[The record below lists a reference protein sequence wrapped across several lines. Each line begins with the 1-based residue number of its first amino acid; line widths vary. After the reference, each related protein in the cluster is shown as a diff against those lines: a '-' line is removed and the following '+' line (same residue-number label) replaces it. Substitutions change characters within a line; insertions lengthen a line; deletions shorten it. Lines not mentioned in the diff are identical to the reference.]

1 MSNILPE
8 RNYQHYVMDYLE
20 EHNGYH
26 IRDAKTDFD
35 RLYAMDRTLL
45 MKFLNSTQ
53 PDEMA
58 RLERI
63 YKEDLGETIVSQLN
77 AKVTQKRGSLLHVLK
92 HGLEL
97 SGVTLRFMYTKPAT
111 GFNKSLNEKYEH
123 NILSV
128 MEEVWASD
136 SERVDLVIFLNG
148 LAIMSFELKSKTSGQ
163 TYEDAIKQYREKRN
177 PKDRLFLF
185 KAGCLVNFAM
195 DTDQVHMTTKL
206 DRKKTYF
213 LPFNQGDGYGITKG
227 AGNPPCE
234 DDYPVSYMW
243 RDILT
248 RDTIIDLIS
257 RFMFITKCEKTDE
270 VTGEIKEQEGL
281 IFPRYHQLDCI
292 RKLVASVSE
301 TGTSQN
307 YLIQHSAGS
316 GKTNTIAWLAH
327 RLTSLHDVDDRVVF
341 DNVVIVTDRVVVDRQ
356 LQKAVLGLEHA
367 SGLIRVMDDSC
378 TSADLARALKGNT
391 KIIAT
396 TIQKFPFVVEQV
408 SGLAHKRFAVIIDEA
423 HSSTA
428 GKSMEAVRQSLGSV
442 EVPEGESDIQ
452 DFMAEILASKRKG
465 GKRENVAM
473 FAFTATPKPTTLM
486 MFGTPNAHGQRVP
499 FHVYSMKQAIEEG
512 FILDVLAN
520 YTTYQTYYQINKDIE
535 EDPEYQTKE
544 AKRQIARF
552 AELHDTNIAQRV
564 QIIVEHFRTTIMQ
577 ELGGQAKAMV
587 VTGSREE
594 AVRYTHAFREYCER
608 KGYDRIHALVAFSGK
623 VKLKED
629 ETEYTETGMNGFSE
643 KELPERFGTD
653 DYQVLLVANKYQTG
667 FDEPKLC
674 AMYVLKNLSGVAAVQ
689 TLSRLNRI
697 CPPYEKH
704 TFVLDFK
711 NSYEDMKEAFALFF
725 STTILSNSIT
735 PQAIYD
741 IDAQI
746 DAYDI
751 LDPEDVDRVYEIMTM
766 GRKPDTKEVK
776 KVKHCLN
783 KAKHLFDRLS
793 ATDQQELYVHMRG
806 FLRFYGFMMQVSC
819 FWDPELDKKAV
830 FLDALMPTIKPGR
843 TGEGFDLSDKIRA
856 SNFAQEEKDHHE
868 GSDLVA
874 KPIVTLSEA
883 EMLGLTEEKK
893 ERLSEIIAQINSR
906 TGKEYNND
914 VAVKAMLQ
922 IKDLLMK
929 SEKLRIS
936 ARNNTEKDFEY
947 AYFDDI
953 DDVLIEGLSQNQDFF
968 SLLLSN
974 EEIKREVLGIF
985 ADEIYR
991 SLRNNDQ

>member
-257 RFMFITKCEKTDE
+257 RFMFITKREKTDE

-473 FAFTATPKPTTLM
+473 FAFTATIATLM

-711 NSYEDMKEAFALFF
+711 NSYEDMKEAFAPFF

>member
-8 RNYQHYVMDYLE
+8 RDYQHYVMDYLE
-20 EHNGYH
+20 GHNGYR

-45 MKFLNSTQ
+45 MEFLNATQ

-63 YKEDLGETIVSQLN
+63 YKEDLVETIVSQLN

-148 LAIMSFELKSKTSGQ
+148 LAIMSFELKSETSGQ
-163 TYEDAIKQYREKRN
+163 TYEDAIEQYRTKRD
-177 PKDRLFLF
+177 PRARLFLF

-195 DTDQVHMTTKL
+195 ATDQVHMTTKL
-206 DRKKTYF
+206 DRRKTYF
-213 LPFNQGDGYGITKG
+213 LPFNQGDGHGITKG

-257 RFMFITKCEKTDE
+257 RFMFITKREKVDD
-270 VTGEIKEQEGL
+270 VTGEIKEQEAL

-327 RLTSLHDVDDRVVF
+327 RLTSLHDADDRVVF

-452 DFMAEILASKRKG
+452 DFMAEVLASKRKG

-486 MFGTPNAHGQRVP
+486 MFGIPNAHGQRVP

-564 QIIVEHFRTTIMQ
+564 QIIVEHFRTTVMQ

-594 AVRYTHAFREYCER
+594 AVRYTHVFQEYCER

-629 ETEYTETGMNGFSE
+629 ETEYTEAGMNGFSE

-653 DYQVLLVANKYQTG
+653 AYQVLLVANKYQTG

-711 NSYEDMKEAFALFF
+711 NSYEDMKEAFAPFF
-725 STTILSNSIT
+725 ATTILSNSIT

-856 SNFAQEEKDHHE
+856 SNFAQEEKGHHE

-874 KPIVTLSEA
+874 RPIVALSEA

-893 ERLSEIIAQINSR
+893 ERLSEIIAEINSK

-929 SEKLRIS
+929 SEKLKTS

-968 SLLLSN
+968 GLLLSN

-991 SLRNNDQ
+991 NLREDD

>member
-128 MEEVWASD
+128 MKEVWASD

-148 LAIMSFELKSKTSGQ
+148 LAIMSFELKSETSGQ

-195 DTDQVHMTTKL
+195 DADQVHMTTKL
-206 DRKKTYF
+206 DRRKTYF
-213 LPFNQGDGYGITKG
+213 LPFNRGNGHGITKG

-257 RFMFITKCEKTDE
+257 RFMFITKREKVDE
-270 VTGEIKEQEGL
+270 VTGEIKEQEVL

-301 TGTSQN
+301 TGTSRN

-544 AKRQIARF
+544 ARRQIARF

-564 QIIVEHFRTTIMQ
+564 QIIVEHFRTTVMQ
-577 ELGGQAKAMV
+577 ELGGHGKAMV

-629 ETEYTETGMNGFSE
+629 ETEYTEAGMNGFGE
-643 KELPERFGTD
+643 KDLPERFGTD

-711 NSYEDMKEAFALFF
+711 NSYEDMKEAFAPFF

>member
-111 GFNKSLNEKYEH
+111 GFNRSLNEKYEH

-148 LAIMSFELKSKTSGQ
+148 LAIMSFELKSETSGQ

-206 DRKKTYF
+206 DRRKTYF
-213 LPFNQGDGYGITKG
+213 LPFNQGNGHGITKG

-257 RFMFITKCEKTDE
+257 RFMFITKREKVDE
-270 VTGEIKEQEGL
+270 VTGEIKEQEVL

-564 QIIVEHFRTTIMQ
+564 QIIVEHFRTTVIQ
-577 ELGGQAKAMV
+577 ELGGQGKAMV

-623 VKLKED
+623 VRLKED

-711 NSYEDMKEAFALFF
+711 NSYEDMKEAFAPFF

>member
-629 ETEYTETGMNGFSE
+629 ETEHTETGMNGFSE

-711 NSYEDMKEAFALFF
+711 NSYEDMKEAFAPFF

>member
-1 MSNILPE
+1 VSNILPE

-128 MEEVWASD
+128 MKEVWASD

-148 LAIMSFELKSKTSGQ
+148 LAIMSFELKSETSGQ

-195 DTDQVHMTTKL
+195 DADQVHMTTKL
-206 DRKKTYF
+206 DRRKTYF
-213 LPFNQGDGYGITKG
+213 LPFNRGNGHGITKG

-257 RFMFITKCEKTDE
+257 RFMFITKREKVDE
-270 VTGEIKEQEGL
+270 VTGEIKEQEVL

-301 TGTSQN
+301 TGTSRN

-544 AKRQIARF
+544 ARRQIARF

-564 QIIVEHFRTTIMQ
+564 QIIVEHFRTTVMQ
-577 ELGGQAKAMV
+577 ELGGHGKAMV

-629 ETEYTETGMNGFSE
+629 ETEYTEAGMNGFGE
-643 KELPERFGTD
+643 KDLPERFGTD

-711 NSYEDMKEAFALFF
+711 NSYEDMKEAFAPFF

>member
-148 LAIMSFELKSKTSGQ
+148 LAIMSFELKSETSGQ

-195 DTDQVHMTTKL
+195 DADQVHMTTKL
-206 DRKKTYF
+206 DRRKTYF
-213 LPFNQGDGYGITKG
+213 LPFNRGNGHGITKG

-257 RFMFITKCEKTDE
+257 RFMFITKREKVDE
-270 VTGEIKEQEGL
+270 VTGEIKEQEVL

-301 TGTSQN
+301 TGTSRN

-564 QIIVEHFRTTIMQ
+564 QIIVEHFRTTVMQ
-577 ELGGQAKAMV
+577 ELGGHGKAMV

-629 ETEYTETGMNGFSE
+629 ETEYTEAGMNGFGE
-643 KELPERFGTD
+643 KDLPERFGTD

-711 NSYEDMKEAFALFF
+711 NSYEDMKEAFAPFF

-991 SLRNNDQ
+991 NLREDD

>member
-128 MEEVWASD
+128 MKEVWASD

-148 LAIMSFELKSKTSGQ
+148 LAIMSFELKSETSGQ

-195 DTDQVHMTTKL
+195 DADQVHMTTKL
-206 DRKKTYF
+206 DRRKTYF
-213 LPFNQGDGYGITKG
+213 LPFNRGNGHGITKG

-257 RFMFITKCEKTDE
+257 RFMFITKREKVDE
-270 VTGEIKEQEGL
+270 VTGEIKEQEVL

-301 TGTSQN
+301 TGTSRN

-544 AKRQIARF
+544 ARRQIARF

-564 QIIVEHFRTTIMQ
+564 QIIVEHFRTTVMQ
-577 ELGGQAKAMV
+577 ELGGHGKAMV

-629 ETEYTETGMNGFSE
+629 ETEYTEAGMNGFGE
-643 KELPERFGTD
+643 KDLPERFGTD

-711 NSYEDMKEAFALFF
+711 NSYEDMKEAFAPFF

-751 LDPEDVDRVYEIMTM
+751 LDPEDVDRFYEIMTM
-766 GRKPDTKEVK
+766 VRKPNTKEVK

>member
-1 MSNILPE
+1 MYP
-8 RNYQHYVMDYLE
+8 
-20 EHNGYH
+20 
-26 IRDAKTDFD
+26 K
-35 RLYAMDRTLL
+35 
-45 MKFLNSTQ
+45 
-53 PDEMA
+53 A
-58 RLERI
+58 R
-63 YKEDLGETIVSQLN
+63 GVSL
-77 AKVTQKRGSLLHVLK
+77 
-92 HGLEL
+92 
-97 SGVTLRFMYTKPAT
+97 
-111 GFNKSLNEKYEH
+111 
-123 NILSV
+123 
-128 MEEVWASD
+128 
-136 SERVDLVIFLNG
+136 
-148 LAIMSFELKSKTSGQ
+148 
-163 TYEDAIKQYREKRN
+163 
-177 PKDRLFLF
+177 
-185 KAGCLVNFAM
+185 
-195 DTDQVHMTTKL
+195 
-206 DRKKTYF
+206 
-213 LPFNQGDGYGITKG
+213 
-227 AGNPPCE
+227 
-234 DDYPVSYMW
+234 
-243 RDILT
+243 
-248 RDTIIDLIS
+248 
-257 RFMFITKCEKTDE
+257 
-270 VTGEIKEQEGL
+270 
-281 IFPRYHQLDCI
+281 
-292 RKLVASVSE
+292 E

-711 NSYEDMKEAFALFF
+711 NSYEDMKEAFAPFF

>member
-452 DFMAEILASKRKG
+452 DFMAEILAFKRKG

-711 NSYEDMKEAFALFF
+711 NSYEDMKEAFAPFF